1 VERAAAEQQ
10 QSESDSTAAVR
21 LESAR
26 EHDVSAAVA
35 ELRNGDAGTLRQVE
49 PLARLLPYERFR
61 TVLEVLRERRLSSTV
76 RNDAGLF
83 VHLLRIEVAALR
95 AERALLAV
103 ENAVPP
109 VESMIDRVKREEP
122 AKYIDAMKE
131 NYPAFD
137 LEAYL
142 VEYVDDV
149 DERERLRRAAA

>member
-10 QSESDSTAAVR
+10 QRDENTAAVR

-26 EHDVSAAVA
+26 ESEVSAAVA
-35 ELRNGDAGTLRQVE
+35 ELRNGDAGTLRQIE

-61 TVLEVLRERRLSSTV
+61 IVLELLRERRLSSTV

-83 VHLLRIEVAALR
+83 IHLLRVEVQMLR
-95 AERALLAV
+95 AERAALAA
-103 ENAVPP
+103 EAIAPP
-109 VESMIDRVKREEP
+109 VESLIDRVKREQP
-122 AKYIDAMKE
+122 AKYIEAMKDSTE
-131 NYPAFD
+131 FD

-149 DERERLRRAAA
+149 DERERLRRSA